1 MRLIILSHVNASI
14 NAFNSTGE
22 FMLPSSN
29 DYMSHLQDVITVQLT
44 IKQFVACQLEIMR
57 VVLQSQH
64 NN

>member
-1 MRLIILSHVNASI
+1 
-14 NAFNSTGE
+14 
-22 FMLPSSN
+22 MLPSSN